1 MSKVMPLTIYSPI
14 FSGVEHCAHFY
25 VNLCV
30 IWSHNLLDKTAMTL
44 ICKKCNRLDTKVAS
58 ELTIYS
64 PKFGGVEHCALL
76 HIIVMHIGPIIS
88 M

>member
-1 MSKVMPLTIYSPI
+1 MSEVFTLQY
-14 FSGVEHCAHFY
+14 
-25 VNLCV
+25 
-30 IWSHNLLDKTAMTL
+30 L
-44 ICKKCNRLDTKVAS
+44 ICGVILDTRSPYPKIGLNLRYNRLDTKVAS

-76 HIIVMHIGPIIS
+76 HIIVMHMGPIIS

>member
-1 MSKVMPLTIYSPI
+1 MCTTAHYS
-14 FSGVEHCAHFY
+14 HAYRAYYFY

-30 IWSHNLLDKTAMTL
+30 IRSHNLLDKTAMTL
-44 ICKKCNRLDTKVAS
+44 ICKKCNMLDTKVAS
-58 ELTIYS
+58 ELTIYN
-64 PKFGGVEHCALL
+64 PKYGSVEHCALL

>member
-1 MSKVMPLTIYSPI
+1 MYNYFTYRL
-14 FSGVEHCAHFY
+14 FSAISDDGNKAKMKS
-25 VNLCV
+25 
-30 IWSHNLLDKTAMTL
+30 WDLLAIPVLNKTAMTL
-44 ICKKCNRLDTKVAS
+44 ICKKRNRLDTKVAS

-76 HIIVMHIGPIIS
+76 HIIVMHMGPIIS

>member
-1 MSKVMPLTIYSPI
+1 
-14 FSGVEHCAHFY
+14 
-25 VNLCV
+25 
-30 IWSHNLLDKTAMTL
+30 MTL